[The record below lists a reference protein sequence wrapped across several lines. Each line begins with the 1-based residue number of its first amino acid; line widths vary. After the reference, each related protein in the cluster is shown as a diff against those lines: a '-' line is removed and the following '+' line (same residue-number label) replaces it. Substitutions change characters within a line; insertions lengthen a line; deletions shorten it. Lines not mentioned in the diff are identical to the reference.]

1 MSYVKMAVIGVGAL
15 GRHHARILHEMP
27 GVELV
32 AVVDSDRQ
40 RGEEVALKSGT
51 RYVADYREL
60 FGKIDAASIVVPTV
74 AHGAVASE
82 FLSRGIPIHV
92 EKPLAETVA
101 TASSLVNLA
110 TQQGAMLQV
119 GHIERFNPAWRAAVP
134 HCRQP
139 QYIRSER
146 FSPFSFRSTD
156 IGVVLDVMVH
166 DLDLILSLIRS
177 PVRSVEAFGL
187 EFMGGHEDAVQA
199 RVTFENGCVADLT
212 ANRVNPEFRR
222 AMQVWSSSGCVSI
235 DFQTRK
241 VTQMT
246 RGAALQSGPSP
257 TALAQ
262 QPGANINALK
272 ERVFTEFL
280 PVQSIEV
287 LPGDALT
294 AELASF
300 ANCVRSGLK
309 PLVDGHAALAAIT
322 LAEQILQAVAPQP
335 LSLPT
340 HSVRDTQG
348 LPLHRAA

>member
-1 MSYVKMAVIGVGAL
+1 MSYVKMAVVGVGAL

-32 AVVDSDRQ
+32 AVVDSDPQ
-40 RGEEVALKSGT
+40 RGQEVASKTGT

-74 AHGAVASE
+74 AHGTVASE
-82 FLSRGIPIHV
+82 FLSRGIPLHI

-101 TASSLVNLA
+101 TAESLVELA
-110 TQQGAMLQV
+110 DRQGVTLQV
-119 GHIERFNPAWRAAVP
+119 GHIERFNPAWRAAAP
-134 HCRQP
+134 HCAAP
-139 QYIRSER
+139 KYIRSER

-166 DLDLILSLIRS
+166 DLDLILSLVRS
-177 PVRSVEAFGL
+177 PVRNVEAFGV

-222 AMQVWSSSGCVSI
+222 AMQVWSTDGCVSI
-235 DFQTRK
+235 DFQSRSVTR
-241 VTQMT
+241 MS
-246 RGAALQSGPSP
+246 RGAALQAGPSP
-257 TALAQ
+257 TALSL
-262 QPGANINALK
+262 QPGANVAALK
-272 ERVFTEFL
+272 DRVFTDFL
-280 PVQSIEV
+280 PVQKV
-287 LPGDALT
+287 DVPPGDALT

-309 PLVDGHAALAAIT
+309 PLVGGHEALAAIT
-322 LAEQILQAVAPQP
+322 LAEQILQATRRAEEHPAQRGPAPM
-335 LSLPT
+335 
-340 HSVRDTQG
+340 R
-348 LPLHRAA
+348 RAA

>member
-1 MSYVKMAVIGVGAL
+1 MSYVRMAVVGVGAL

-32 AVVDSDRQ
+32 AVVDSDPQ
-40 RGEEVALKSGT
+40 RGQEVASRNGT

-74 AHGAVASE
+74 AHGTVASD

-101 TASSLVNLA
+101 TASTLVSLAERHQAL
-110 TQQGAMLQV
+110 LQV

-134 HCRQP
+134 HCKAP

-166 DLDLILSLIRS
+166 DLDLILSLVRS

-241 VTQMT
+241 VTRMS
-246 RGAALQSGPSP
+246 RGTALQCGPSP

-309 PLVDGHAALAAIT
+309 PLVDGHEALAAIT
-322 LAEQILQAVAPQP
+322 LAEQILQTAKQRSMTSGHDPQ
-335 LSLPT
+335 
-340 HSVRDTQG
+340 D
-348 LPLHRAA
+348 LPLRRAA